1 MGWFI
6 LGFFVGACGCALGAL
21 FCAQDNTVIDLGD
34 GSAIK
39 MELIKKD

>member
-6 LGFFVGACGCALGAL
+6 LGFVVGGICCALGAL
-21 FCAQDNTVIDLGD
+21 FCAQDNTVIDLSD
-34 GSAIK
+34 GTAIK